1 MIQEMCPGS
10 AQPAI
15 SAGSPIGA
23 PLPSSDDDSHAPSA
37 PPAALVHGLST
48 LTVGGIG
55 VAAAVR
61 PPAGA
66 AAQSAGAG
74 AAGAGA
80 LTVFFCPLTGAV
92 MRDPVVDRDGNRHAN
107 ACSSRGDTLTGSDCC
122 RW

>member
-1 MIQEMCPGS
+1 MCPGT

-37 PPAALVHGLST
+37 PPAALVHGLSA

-55 VAAAVR
+55 VAAAAVR

-66 AAQSAGAG
+66 AAQSAGSAV
-74 AAGAGA
+74 A

-107 ACSSRGDTLTGSDCC
+107 ACSSRGHTLTGSDCC